1 MVCTFGFVPVEGTAQ
16 RSWAEVGA
24 WSAKQCCAPVQ
35 IGSHLVVNQATG
47 PAQAMPAFALAPVMT
62 APSHSASA
70 VQVVPAQAFH
80 VPMLICQAFEQGQE
94 RTPAWPTRDC
104 MVHEF
109 ADAPPAQ
116 QVQVQ
121 PGVSAALVE
130 QSEQQAKPA
139 LSTSAQRRLRRKR
152 AAQKKSEAR
161 ALPCGQ
167 SEPPSAGS
175 NLSKSGTEHLSC
187 AALVESIEAG
197 GEAEAVAFGKLKGSM
212 VQLTFERQG
221 CRLVQAAIQAADR
234 AVAADLLI
242 ELHGHVRDA
251 LASPHANYV
260 IQTIITALPTAMSSF
275 IVKELLGVGTRS
287 ARHRFGCRILCRL
300 IEHSGASGDLDK
312 LLGEVLA
319 EAEGLCSHAFGH
331 FVIESLLEHL
341 PQHRQ
346 TVVQAL
352 LADLPG
358 YACHRCGSHVVE
370 SALLHCSEADRRE
383 LVSELLSGDTVVS
396 LAQHQ
401 YGSFVLKALL
411 QTPGKASEQAL
422 AQISGAAA
430 ILAGTRCGQRL
441 LQDLGIS
448 AVAAP

>member
-1 MVCTFGFVPVEGTAQ
+1 MVCASGL
-16 RSWAEVGA
+16 
-24 WSAKQCCAPVQ
+24 AP
-35 IGSHLVVNQATG
+35 
-47 PAQAMPAFALAPVMT
+47 AMPISQKAWKSWTEYSDRSAEECYATAETEAHLMPDQASQLANTMHPFQPTASSHTVHGLVAAPMQVCHMHMIVCQAFRQQQDQPSAWPACQYLANEFQADRRVQVEPR
-62 APSHSASA
+62 APFAPEGQHDQMQKMMLSASA
-70 VQVVPAQAFH
+70 
-80 VPMLICQAFEQGQE
+80 
-94 RTPAWPTRDC
+94 R
-104 MVHEF
+104 
-109 ADAPPAQ
+109 
-116 QVQVQ
+116 
-121 PGVSAALVE
+121 
-130 QSEQQAKPA
+130 
-139 LSTSAQRRLRRKR
+139 RRLRRRR
-152 AAQKKSEAR
+152 AAERTSEAKAPPSR
-161 ALPCGQ
+161 Q
-167 SEPPSAGS
+167 SELHSPFSDTTDGI
-175 NLSKSGTEHLSC
+175 SC
-187 AALVESIEAG
+187 TKLLEAIEAG
-197 GEAEAVAFGKLKGSM
+197 GAARSAALDGLRGSM
-212 VQLTFERQG
+212 VQLTFDRQG
-221 CRLVQAAIQAADR
+221 CRLVQAAVQGADPR
-234 AVAADLLI
+234 VAAELLA
-242 ELHGHVRDA
+242 ELRGHVRDA